1 MNLYR
6 VYNLSSG
13 PQEKDRSVSDNS
25 SKTSKQSETA
35 MPQAGDIILGRYRLK
50 RKILEDKLSH
60 IKTPLSLSIIGCVV
74 NGPGEAAQTDIGIT
88 GGGKGNNMLYLNGI
102 ETEKIITDEI
112 ISKYDWFVFT
122 RSDFYWKNP
131 HPLVSL
137 LSSDHMYIQ
146 DSEYHGG
153 VPDRHFIVPQQ
164 MVGQYI
170 QLSSPIFRDPGGL
183 IDRVKSSDSPPL
195 NIEAY
200 LKFRLQELGLL
211 SSVIALPQL
220 GFLVRTPGEDS
231 RHSMGELHRGLG
243 LFVKYIAEFRAS
255 SYTSDLITHS
265 SDWKSFISPMT
276 RTIAP
281 RISLCGS
288 LTLPF
293 HSNEML
299 WRPGRLSRELRR
311 YKPAHTLLICI
322 GLLLQLFERGFRR
335 LLLRVS

>member
-1 MNLYR
+1 MGDY
-6 VYNLSSG
+6 LSTCLTN
-13 PQEKDRSVSDNS
+13 D
-25 SKTSKQSETA
+25 
-35 MPQAGDIILGRYRLK
+35 
-50 RKILEDKLSH
+50 
-60 IKTPLSLSIIGCVV
+60 
-74 NGPGEAAQTDIGIT
+74 
-88 GGGKGNNMLYLNGI
+88 
-102 ETEKIITDEI
+102 I

-122 RSDFYWKNP
+122 RSDFYWENP

-137 LSSDHMYIQ
+137 LSAEHIYIQ

-153 VPDRHFIVPQQ
+153 VPDRHFIVPRQ

-170 QLSSPIFRDPGGL
+170 QLSSPIFCDPIGL

-211 SSVIALPQL
+211 SSLIALPQL
-220 GFLVRTPGEDS
+220 GFWYGLLAKTVGTQW
-231 RHSMGELHRGLG
+231 GELHRGLG

-255 SYTSDLITHS
+255 SYTSDLINHP

-288 LTLPF
+288 LLLPF
-293 HSNEML
+293 HSNEMF

-311 YKPAHTLLICI
+311 YTPAFAIDMHRFAAST
-322 GLLLQLFERGFRR
+322 FRKR
-335 LLLRVS
+335 I